1 MVVSMMD
8 IENGAVESMTHRGI
22 GDTVCERLR
31 MMILAGDLPAG
42 TRLVEAKVAKD
53 FNVSITPIRQAF
65 ATLAGQGLLTVIPY
79 KGTHVST
86 ITHEYVRDVVTMRET
101 LEIAAFRLC
110 AEKITK
116 DDIEEL
122 EKTCHLSDEF
132 FAKGDLFH
140 AIRYDVMF
148 HEYFFIKANS
158 QLFMEIW
165 SLLRSRIEYI
175 QSITKR
181 DIEYH
186 HRLQSA
192 SYFVK
197 RHSGMLDALKAGNA
211 EAYESALLQHLKT
224 SYAYSKFD

>member
-1 MVVSMMD
+1 MVMTMMN
-8 IENGAVESMTHRGI
+8 IESGHTEPTPHCGI

-31 MMILAGDLPAG
+31 MMILTGELPAG

-65 ATLAGQGLLTVIPY
+65 STLAGQGLLTVIPY
-79 KGTHVST
+79 KGTYVST
-86 ITHEYVRDVVTMRET
+86 ITHEYVRDVVTMREA
-101 LEIAAFRLC
+101 LEIAAFRIC
-110 AEKITK
+110 ADRITPE
-116 DDIEEL
+116 DIAEL
-122 EKTCHLSDEF
+122 EKLCHLSDDF
-132 FAKGDLFH
+132 FEKGDLFH

-148 HEYFFIKANS
+148 HEFFFVKADS
-158 QLFMEIW
+158 ALFMEIW

-181 DIEYH
+181 DIESH
-186 HRLQSA
+186 HRFKTS

-197 RHSGMLDALKAGNA
+197 RHSGMLDALKANDHK
-211 EAYESALLQHLKT
+211 AYEKALLYHLKT